1 MTDTDEHRNRFLSQ
15 SGEPPNPL
23 DFPVKDPLRET
34 YEGRWQPL
42 PVVQKIGVIVVQ
54 GFWCLFIAV
63 LVLSGGKAQYLNT
76 ILEFAIVITLL
87 VAFFLLLG
95 RYIR

>member
-1 MTDTDEHRNRFLSQ
+1 VPG
-15 SGEPPNPL
+15 GEPLNPS

-34 YEGRWQPL
+34 YEGRWQQL
-42 PVVQKIGVIVVQ
+42 PVVQKIGVTVTP

-63 LVLSGGKAQYLNT
+63 LVLSNGKAQYLNT
-76 ILEFAIVITLL
+76 IFAFAIVIALL
-87 VAFFLLLG
+87 VAFFLLLR